1 MSCKFQFTVNC
12 EEEIILGIKKKGT
25 NQSRCCTCR
34 VQLQMS
40 HFLSHWFVYESM
52 FKIKPAV
59 KCKPG
64 SDVGHLTNLT
74 ICESCLQ
81 LAETK
86 CGRRCRS
93 KSDTVGP
100 PSDEV
105 EKTAMN
111 FWMDM
116 DICLY

>member
-59 KCKPG
+59 KCKLG

-86 CGRRCRS
+86 CGADQS
-93 KSDTVGP
+93 LTLWALLQTKSRKLP
-100 PSDEV
+100 
-105 EKTAMN
+105 
-111 FWMDM
+111 
-116 DICLY
+116 